1 MAEIHINVGLVALA
15 RGFITLESFAKT
27 MGSLAQGSIS
37 MSVRDLWI
45 GPDRLSETQFAAV
58 LDQIGP
64 VTGRDTML
72 YSLESVAQP
81 VNHGSGPGH
90 GIPALISKA
99 EPTVRAK
106 AAVPPPVPPA
116 KKLANAAQG
125 TGSEPT
131 SPSFIPP
138 LSPKADTHT
147 RAKKPTTIPPSLP
160 AADMVGSRYKRLFP
174 LGSGGLGEVVA
185 CEDLVLGR
193 TVALKAGHMQGG
205 VDSYSTKVILAREA
219 RIISHLEHPN
229 IIPIYD
235 AGTDP
240 QRGPFYVMR
249 QVTEQSFDSLLRKRR
264 SGEGDAREYSLNR
277 LLRYFLQVCNA
288 VDYAHYRGVIHCD
301 IKPAN
306 ILLGDYGEVLL
317 VDWGLAQSRVHPLG
331 VRGGTLGYMAPE
343 QMDPHCD
350 RFDERTDVFALGALL
365 YEILCG
371 KAAFPEVK
379 NSDVTTVGVDPLA
392 LYQTPPLP
400 SKVAKHEEVSPELED
415 FCMRAIAIDR
425 QLRLPSAR
433 FLADA
438 IDEFIEGSKEKARK
452 KLEADRNADNGDE
465 LAERYFEFAESR
477 PEKVTVFRALR
488 ADVVPW
494 AVPDDKQD
502 LWDAEDIIRV
512 TDALQVRTLQS
523 AISAYESAL
532 ENVGNHTRAKKG
544 LAALYYNELKLARR
558 RGDGLGEVAYEQ
570 LLREVDD
577 GDLAHELSRDG
588 QLLLT
593 IPENAS
599 RVTLAKLAERDRR
612 LVDQSVEVIT
622 TRPDLSRAL
631 SAGRYVVSATF
642 AEDQTVSWPVK
653 IEPGAISA
661 VRIHLAANDLRS
673 HEVLV
678 PAGPTRLGGDPLST
692 DTEETLIVD
701 VPAFVIQRH
710 PVTLAKWFEFL
721 DELRETDPHAV
732 GAHIPRTNIG
742 APTWQ
747 YSKSKGSWIAD
758 KSVAAIVLPPTEEA
772 NPNFDPM
779 TLPVFGVSA
788 VSAEVFAKWLSKKD
802 GFTWRLPNEIE
813 WEKAGRGVDG
823 RVFPWGDH
831 FDATFCKMR
840 DSRGGLPHAEPVGSY
855 LWDVSP
861 YGVCDMA
868 GGSADWCTPD
878 HRRTAPREPR
888 EVVSRGGA
896 WCDWSIDC
904 RLASRRRYYA
914 TEHSARVGVRLVRDV

>member
-27 MGSLAQGSIS
+27 MGSLAQGSTS
-37 MSVRDLWI
+37 MSVRELWI
-45 GPDRLSETQFAAV
+45 GPGRLSETQFAAV

-72 YSLESVAQP
+72 YSLENVAQP
-81 VNHGSGPGH
+81 MNQGSSPGH
-90 GIPALISKA
+90 GVPALISKA

-106 AAVPPPVPPA
+106 AAVPSPATPV
-116 KKLANAAQG
+116 KLANAAQG
-125 TGSEPT
+125 TATEPT
-131 SPSFIPP
+131 SPSMIPP
-138 LSPKADTHT
+138 ISPRADTQQ
-147 RAKKPTTIPPSLP
+147 RARKPTTIPPSLP
-160 AADMVGSRYKRLFP
+160 PADMVGARYKRLFP
-174 LGSGGLGEVVA
+174 LGAGGLGEVVA

-193 TVALKAGHMQGG
+193 TVAVKAGHMQGG

-249 QVTEQSFDSLLRKRR
+249 QVTEQSFDSLLRRRR
-264 SGEGDAREYSLNR
+264 SGEGDERDYSLNR

-288 VDYAHYRGVIHCD
+288 VDYAHSRGVIHCD

-317 VDWGLAQSRVHPLG
+317 VDWGLAQSRAHPLG

-371 KAAFPEVK
+371 KPAFPEVR
-379 NSDVTTVGVDPLA
+379 NSDVTTIGADPMA

-400 SKVAKHEEVSPELED
+400 SRVAKDQDVSPELED
-415 FCMRAIAIDR
+415 FCMRAIAIAR
-425 QLRLPSAR
+425 EKRLPSAR

-438 IDEFIEGSKEKARK
+438 IDEYIEGSKEKARK

-494 AVPDDKQD
+494 AEPDDKQD

-523 AISAYESAL
+523 AISAYEGAL
-532 ENVGNHTRAKKG
+532 DNVANHTRAKKG
-544 LAALYYNELKLARR
+544 LASLYYNELKLARR
-558 RGDGLGEVAYEQ
+558 RGDSLGEVAYEQ

-577 GDLAHELSRDG
+577 GELAHELSRDG

-593 IPENAS
+593 IPESAT

-622 TRPDLSRAL
+622 MRPDLNRVL

-642 AEDQTVSWPVK
+642 GEDQTVSWPVK

-661 VRIHLAANDLRS
+661 VRIDLAAEDLRS
-673 HEVLV
+673 TEVL
-678 PAGPTRLGGDPLST
+678 
-692 DTEETLIVD
+692 
-701 VPAFVIQRH
+701 
-710 PVTLAKWFEFL
+710 
-721 DELRETDPHAV
+721 
-732 GAHIPRTNIG
+732 
-742 APTWQ
+742 
-747 YSKSKGSWIAD
+747 
-758 KSVAAIVLPPTEEA
+758 
-772 NPNFDPM
+772 
-779 TLPVFGVSA
+779 
-788 VSAEVFAKWLSKKD
+788 
-802 GFTWRLPNEIE
+802 
-813 WEKAGRGVDG
+813 
-823 RVFPWGDH
+823 
-831 FDATFCKMR
+831 
-840 DSRGGLPHAEPVGSY
+840 
-855 LWDVSP
+855 
-861 YGVCDMA
+861 
-868 GGSADWCTPD
+868 
-878 HRRTAPREPR
+878 
-888 EVVSRGGA
+888 
-896 WCDWSIDC
+896 
-904 RLASRRRYYA
+904 
-914 TEHSARVGVRLVRDV
+914 